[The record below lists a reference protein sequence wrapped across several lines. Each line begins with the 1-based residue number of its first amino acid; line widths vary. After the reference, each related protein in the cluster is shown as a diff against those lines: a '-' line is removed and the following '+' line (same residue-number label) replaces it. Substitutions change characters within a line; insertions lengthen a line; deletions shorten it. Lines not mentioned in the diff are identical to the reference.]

1 MLGKDNKKGI
11 KDNKKGIK
19 EWAKNLKHNEE
30 FAKKYEGLTTV
41 EGILATAR
49 KDGYDIKK
57 EELMEFDLDSVAGG
71 AGTTADKDGS
81 SSSGAGTNTS
91 TSATIDTTVKH
102 LAYTNSATDGS
113 EISNSVNINM

>member
-1 MLGKDNKKGI
+1 MLG

-57 EELMEFDLDSVAGG
+57 EELMAFDLDSVAGG
-71 AGTTADKDGS
+71 AGAN
-81 SSSGAGTNTS
+81 GAGDVNAKTKINVETITS
-91 TSATIDTTVKH
+91 KLNASATG
-102 LAYTNSATDGS
+102 TNSSA
-113 EISNSVNINM
+113 SNSFNFNYNKS